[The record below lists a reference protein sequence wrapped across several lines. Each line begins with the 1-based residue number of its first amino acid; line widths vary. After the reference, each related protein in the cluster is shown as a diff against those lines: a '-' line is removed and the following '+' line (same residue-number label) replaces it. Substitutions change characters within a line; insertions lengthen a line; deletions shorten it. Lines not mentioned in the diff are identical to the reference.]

1 VDDCTKETTINL
13 NALVMKYWNE
23 LETKKKNRKYLWAN
37 PPLLVRRLSGGHVPR
52 YGCPLRSPRLFAF
65 NSGTESR
72 IYWHFGC
79 LWFQTWQYGGECKRN
94 KLLVRI
100 HRRSAYVKRLEIRL
114 LVTSCAWSYVN
125 PPYIHCCTGCLF
137 WASSSKKL
145 GSSSVV
151 TVTAESNS
159 SVSHRLLLDTCLS

>member
-1 VDDCTKETTINL
+1 MFVSKL
-13 NALVMKYWNE
+13 
-23 LETKKKNRKYLWAN
+23 
-37 PPLLVRRLSGGHVPR
+37 PLLVRRLSGGHVTALFWSADWVVATLRLSFGPQTEWWPR
-52 YGCPLRSPRLFAF
+52 YGCLLRSPRLFAF

-72 IYWHFGC
+72 IYWHFSC
-79 LWFQTWQYGGECKRN
+79 LWFQIWQYGGECNRN

-100 HRRSAYVKRLEIRL
+100 YRRFAYLTRLEVRQ

-151 TVTAESNS
+151 TVTVGSNS
-159 SVSHRLLLDTCLS
+159 SVPHRLLLDTCLS